1 MKRYSL
7 WVKCLVFF
15 LAVVTLLGVAVSGLG
30 IVLAESM
37 NMYTQGSYEKWYY
50 DQHHNLANEIAYQM
64 VRNYAANLSECPQ
77 WLLEQTGYLYIED
90 NLRDW
95 YNLTED
101 DYYYIIKDE
110 NGKVVHSTSEET
122 AINDVVEFVFRGVKD
137 RYPVIVYREERPLA
151 QDVIDNATSE
161 PEPEIMPTVGVEYA
175 EAFWDPTNGDKL
187 FVEYITTPGYE
198 VTVGISSG
206 YTGYYRIHGMSI
218 EILKWLFDV
227 RYTLVAMAA
236 VCFLVFAVAM
246 ILLLSIAGKDPKN
259 GEVNP
264 KFLNRLPLDLYLA
277 AAVVLTIFGCWAIY
291 ELMDL
296 LTYNRGPVVLAFVL
310 ICGCGIIVATVDV
323 GFFMALAAQF
333 KVSGGFWWRHSL
345 CGRVLKLCWNLFG
358 RVWKY
363 IAKGF
368 RRVGGYIRD
377 VIGMLPVIWQWI
389 AAGGALGFVL
399 LLICATTTAHWY
411 SLVPLAFWC
420 LLFAALVIYCGYSYG
435 VIQKGIQRMKDGD
448 LYEKIDTQWL
458 FGSFKTIAEDLN
470 ALADVVAIAA
480 EKQLKSE
487 RMKTELITNVS
498 HDIKTPLTSVI
509 NYVDLLQQPHTEEEG
524 QQYLEVLSRQSA
536 RLKKLVEDL
545 MDMSKASSGNMAV
558 HITTVDAVEAVNQAL
573 GEFADKLDNAQLTP
587 VFRKPEGQLQM
598 QADGRLTWR
607 VLSNLLSNV
616 VKYALPGTRVY
627 VDLMTEGRWVVCS
640 IKNISREE
648 LNISTEELTERFVR
662 GDEARNTEGSGLGL
676 NIAQSLMH
684 LQHGTMELTVD
695 GDLFKVTLAFPVE

>member
-30 IVLAESM
+30 ILAAESQC
-37 NMYTQGSYEKWYY
+37 MYTHDNYEDWIHSQYQGRAHIIA
-50 DQHHNLANEIAYQM
+50 DQVLMDYGASLSDCPLWILEQT
-64 VRNYAANLSECPQ
+64 NYANAIQHVKNWYNLSESN
-77 WLLEQTGYLYIED
+77 W
-90 NLRDW
+90 
-95 YNLTED
+95 
-101 DYYYIIKDE
+101 
-110 NGKVVHSTSEET
+110 
-122 AINDVVEFVFRGVKD
+122 
-137 RYPVIVYREERPLA
+137 
-151 QDVIDNATSE
+151 
-161 PEPEIMPTVGVEYA
+161 
-175 EAFWDPTNGDKL
+175 
-187 FVEYITTPGYE
+187 
-198 VTVGISSG
+198 
-206 YTGYYRIHGMSI
+206 
-218 EILKWLFDV
+218 
-227 RYTLVAMAA
+227 RYTLQKDGKILRNTYNDSFEKDALHFAFVLDFSYPMVGVSEGYTEFFRESVTDESVPVHYKHESGYQVDIYISRNHTSYYINNGISQTAMKWIFAARYAMVAVAA
-236 VCFLVFAVAM
+236 VSFLLFALAFVLLM
-246 ILLLSIAGKDPKN
+246 ILAGK
-259 GEVNP
+259 NP
-264 KFLNRLPLDLYLA
+264 KTGEANPRALNRLPLDLYLG
-277 AAVVLTIFGCWAIY
+277 AAVGITVLGCWLAY
-291 ELMDL
+291 EMLDMLFSNDGYNVLMAVL
-296 LTYNRGPVVLAFVL
+296 L
-310 ICGCGIIVATVDV
+310 CGCGIIVATVDV
-323 GFFMALAAQF
+323 GFFTAVAAQF
-333 KVSGGFWWRHSL
+333 KVPGGFWWRHSI
-345 CGRVLKLCWNLFG
+345 CGRVLKLAWKIVKK
-358 RVWKY
+358 VWGY
-363 IAKGF
+363 IAKFF

-411 SLVPLAFWC
+411 SLVPLTFWC

-448 LYEKIDTQWL
+448 LYEKINTEWL

-470 ALADVVAIAA
+470 AMADVVAIAA

-524 QQYLEVLSRQSA
+524 EQYLEVLSRQSQ

-558 HITTVDAVEAVNQAL
+558 NVTTVDAVEAVNQAL

-627 VDLMTEGRWVVCS
+627 VDLTAEGRWVVCS

-662 GDEARNTEGSGLGL
+662 GDASRNTEGSGLGL

-684 LQHGTMELTVD
+684 LQYGTMELTVD
-695 GDLFKVTLAFPVE
+695 GDLFKVTLAFPAE

>member
-30 IVLAESM
+30 ILAAESQC
-37 NMYTQGSYEKWYY
+37 MYTHDNYEDWIHSQYQDRAHMIA
-50 DQHHNLANEIAYQM
+50 DQVLMDYGASLSDCPPWILEQT
-64 VRNYAANLSECPQ
+64 NYANAIQYVKNWYNLSESNWRYTLQKDGKILRNTYNDSFEKDALHFAFVLDFSYPMVGVSEEYTQ
-77 WLLEQTGYLYIED
+77 YFHETVTDEPVPVHYQYDSGYQVDIYISR
-90 NLRDW
+90 NH
-95 YNLTED
+95 TS
-101 DYYYIIKDE
+101 YYI
-110 NGKVVHSTSEET
+110 N
-122 AINDVVEFVFRGVKD
+122 N
-137 RYPVIVYREERPLA
+137 
-151 QDVIDNATSE
+151 
-161 PEPEIMPTVGVEYA
+161 
-175 EAFWDPTNGDKL
+175 
-187 FVEYITTPGYE
+187 
-198 VTVGISSG
+198 GISQ
-206 YTGYYRIHGMSI
+206 TAM
-218 EILKWLFDV
+218 KWLFAA
-227 RYTLVAMAA
+227 RYALVAVAA
-236 VCFLVFAVAM
+236 VSFLLFALAFVILM
-246 ILLLSIAGKDPKN
+246 ILAGKNPKT
-259 GEVNP
+259 GDVNP
-264 KFLNRLPLDLYLA
+264 RALNRVPLDLYLG
-277 AAVVLTIFGCWAIY
+277 AAVGITVLGCWLAY
-291 ELMDL
+291 EMLDMLFSNDGYNVLMAVL
-296 LTYNRGPVVLAFVL
+296 L
-310 ICGCGIIVATVDV
+310 CGCGIIVATVDV
-323 GFFMALAAQF
+323 GFFTAVAAQF
-333 KVSGGFWWRHSL
+333 KVPGGFWWRHSL
-345 CGRVLKLCWNLFG
+345 CGRVLKLAWKIVKK
-358 RVWKY
+358 VWGY
-363 IAKGF
+363 IAKFF

-377 VIGMLPVIWQWI
+377 AFSMLPVIWQWI

-399 LLICATTTAHWY
+399 VIICATTNAHWY
-411 SLVPLAFWC
+411 SVVPLAVWC
-420 LLFAALVIYCGYSYG
+420 IVFAALVIYCGYSYG
-435 VIQKGIQRMKDGD
+435 VIQKGIRRMKDGD

-509 NYVDLLQQPHTEEEG
+509 NYVDLLQQSHTEEEG
-524 QQYLEVLSRQSA
+524 KQYLEVLSRQSA

-545 MDMSKASSGNMAV
+545 MDMSKASTGNMAV
-558 HITTVDAVEAVNQAL
+558 NVTTVDAVEAVNQAL
-573 GEFADKLDNAQLTP
+573 GEFADKLDHAQLTP

-607 VLSNLLSNV
+607 VLSNLLGNV

-627 VDLMTEGRWVVCS
+627 VDLTTEGRWVVCS

-648 LNISTEELTERFVR
+648 LNISAEELTERFVR